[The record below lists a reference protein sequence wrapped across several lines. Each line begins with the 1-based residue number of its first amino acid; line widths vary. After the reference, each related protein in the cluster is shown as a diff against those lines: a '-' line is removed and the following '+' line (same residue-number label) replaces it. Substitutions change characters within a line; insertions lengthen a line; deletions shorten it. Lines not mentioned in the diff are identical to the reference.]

1 MSISSTH
8 PLYDIAIQDYVLM
21 RDCYMGE
28 KQVKSKSE
36 TYLPPTGGQT
46 LDGMGIGQ
54 DGRAAYNAYKQ
65 RAVYHNF
72 VHDAVESYLGL
83 LHYKPTQ
90 VLLPP
95 EMEFLRDKASINGD
109 NLDHLLRRIHAQ
121 QFITGRV
128 GLLVDIDTSG
138 SGNPYIAIYDA
149 EHITNWDE
157 GSDNVGFN
165 ALNLVVLDESTWVRR
180 DFSWFEEFRYRIL
193 SLGDLVINEEDLST
207 SSYSQAVV
215 IMGENGVMIDRSLYT
230 PKYRGQTLNEIPF
243 VFINTK
249 DISASPD
256 IPPLLGLANLTL
268 AIYRAEADYRHTLY
282 MQGQDTL
289 VVVGGS
295 QDQDQATRVG
305 AGAKID
311 VDMGGDAKFIGVSSS
326 GLAEMRQALQNDKEA
341 AVTKAGQLMNSNSK
355 QESGDALKIRM
366 AAQTASLNQVAVT
379 AAYGLEQLLKK
390 LARWMNV
397 DETQVKVIPNLQFAD
412 KNMTG
417 QDFAQL
423 VAAKQTGLL
432 PISDAA
438 LHEILKSQNLTK
450 MDYQEERAQMESEDL
465 APPIQVQPVKQPTT
479 TVTVNGQDNN
489 ETSNGASDPEG

>member
-1 MSISSTH
+1 
-8 PLYDIAIQDYVLM
+8 
-21 RDCYMGE
+21 
-28 KQVKSKSE
+28 
-36 TYLPPTGGQT
+36 
-46 LDGMGIGQ
+46 
-54 DGRAAYNAYKQ
+54 
-65 RAVYHNF
+65 
-72 VHDAVESYLGL
+72 
-83 LHYKPTQ
+83 
-90 VLLPP
+90 
-95 EMEFLRDKASINGD
+95 
-109 NLDHLLRRIHAQ
+109 
-121 QFITGRV
+121 
-128 GLLVDIDTSG
+128 
-138 SGNPYIAIYDA
+138 
-149 EHITNWDE
+149 
-157 GSDNVGFN
+157 
-165 ALNLVVLDESTWVRR
+165 
-180 DFSWFEEFRYRIL
+180 
-193 SLGDLVINEEDLST
+193 
-207 SSYSQAVV
+207 
-215 IMGENGVMIDRSLYT
+215 MIDRALYT

-249 DISASPD
+249 DIAAKPD
-256 IPPLLGLANLTL
+256 IPPLLGLANLSI

-295 QDQDQATRVG
+295 NDQDQATRVG

-450 MDYQEERAQMESEDL
+450 MDYEQERKQIDSEDL

-479 TVTVNGQDNN
+479 TVTVNGQEDDMTDNGVSP
-489 ETSNGASDPEG
+489 TQG